1 MQAEAHYSDGM
12 SRYGSLFSLPFEQ
25 QIAARGKRIIAAI
38 ALAAALQGCVAAA
51 LPVLA
56 GGAIVGT
63 EASRNKGKANNSA
76 ASEATIS
83 EAAAAE
89 AGTNAA
95 TKAEPA
101 NPEEDAEAEQYT
113 QLSMAEL
120 ARQDIAKAQ
129 NANIAELPPVGGDT
143 IENSENSQSS
153 DDTALASGEATAAN
167 SQSVAIDPARFA
179 PMSVYVLE
187 VLAKD
192 APSQGRMSAILA
204 EPSSLK
210 PTRLPC
216 GRSKLAVLVDLDPK
230 GGLHDPAAIAPTY
243 DGDVLGHLSRLRDAG
258 VKIGWISALTAADAG
273 AVRKGLRVS
282 GLDVKGED
290 ELVLLRYPGDRK
302 QTRRAEFG
310 AAHCL
315 IALAG
320 DERVD
325 FDELYDY
332 LLRPSSAATLEPMI
346 GKGWFLLPALK

>member
-1 MQAEAHYSDGM
+1 MTVAPRRIIAIGM
-12 SRYGSLFSLPFEQ
+12 SRFGSLFSLLVEQ
-25 QIAARGKRIIAAI
+25 RAAGHGKRIIAAI
-38 ALAAALQGCVAAA
+38 CLAAALQGCVAAA

-63 EASRNKGKANNSA
+63 EASRNK
-76 ASEATIS
+76 SEASNDPAT
-83 EAAAAE
+83 EAEPIAE
-89 AGTNAA
+89 

-101 NPEEDAEAEQYT
+101 PKQQEAESEQDT

-120 ARQDIAKAQ
+120 ARRDIARAQ
-129 NANIAELPPVGGDT
+129 NKNTSEPAQVDGEAS
-143 IENSENSQSS
+143 ENSEDAGQSG
-153 DDTALASGEATAAN
+153 DTALAGGTPTVTGAN
-167 SQSVAIDPARFA
+167 TGPNTGSLAIDPARFA
-179 PMSVYVLE
+179 PMSVYVLD
-187 VLAKD
+187 VLSKD
-192 APSQGRMSAILA
+192 APSEGRMSAILA
-204 EPSSLK
+204 NPSSLR
-210 PTRLPC
+210 PIRLPC

-273 AVRKGLRVS
+273 AIRTGLRVS

-310 AAHCL
+310 SAHCL

-320 DERVD
+320 DEHAD
-325 FDELYDY
+325 FDELYDH
-332 LLRPSSAATLEPMI
+332 LLRPSSAVTLEPMV
-346 GKGWFLLPALK
+346 GQGWFLLPALK